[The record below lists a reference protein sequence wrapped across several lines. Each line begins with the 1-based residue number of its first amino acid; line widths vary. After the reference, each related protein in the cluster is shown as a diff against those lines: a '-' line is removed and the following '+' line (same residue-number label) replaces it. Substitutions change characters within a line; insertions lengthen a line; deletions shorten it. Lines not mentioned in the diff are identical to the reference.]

1 MRDINTFVRRLAR
14 FASAAPPTVLPYAVT
29 RVALGAVAIVAAA
42 RLPAGNPCSPC
53 DPTSSTLVNALSRW
67 DGRWYL
73 SIARDG
79 YSYAPGSQSNVA
91 FSPLLPALMRG
102 LAWLSGDLSDG
113 RLLLAGAVIA
123 NAALL
128 IALAY
133 LVALGRLE
141 LGEGP
146 ARRATVYLLI
156 FPTTIFLSAVYP
168 ESLFLACAVATVLE
182 ARRGRWWLA
191 GTFAALG
198 TIARPFGIVLVIS
211 LAVQVVADRARGPVR
226 PALVAGMVLP
236 IAAFLAWQAYLY
248 RVSGDALV
256 FLHSEL
262 QWSQRPTV
270 PVRSITD
277 LLDPAVYGDP
287 WIVAAALILMTTCVV
302 LSWRLLHPATAA
314 YGTAMLLAVV
324 SSGTLTS
331 FPRYALA
338 IFPAFL
344 VLGALG
350 RRRPVHL
357 GYVGIAGALSIM
369 LTAMFASWYWIG

>member
-1 MRDINTFVRRLAR
+1 MVMVGLLAT
-14 FASAAPPTVLPYAVT
+14 A
-29 RVALGAVAIVAAA
+29 RVPFGH
-42 RLPAGNPCSPC
+42 PCRPC
-53 DPTSSTLVNALSRW
+53 DLSSSALLTAFSRW
-67 DGRWYL
+67 DSRWYL

-79 YSYAPGSQSNVA
+79 YSYSPSAQSNVT
-91 FSPLLPALMRG
+91 FSPLLPMLMRG
-102 LAWLSGDLSDG
+102 LAGATG
-113 RLLLAGAVIA
+113 RVDDDTLLLAGLVVA
-123 NAALL
+123 NVAL
-128 IALAY
+128 IVGLAY
-133 LVALGRLE
+133 LVALARLE
-141 LGEGP
+141 LDE
-146 ARRATVYLLI
+146 RAAQRSALYLLI
-156 FPTTIFLSAVYP
+156 FPTTVFLSAVYP

-198 TIARPFGIVLVIS
+198 TLARPFGIVLVIP
-211 LAVQVVADRARGPVR
+211 LAVQIVADRARGPLR
-226 PALVAGMVLP
+226 PAHVSGILLP
-236 IAAFLAWQAYLY
+236 VVAFLTWQAYLY

-256 FLHSEL
+256 FLHGEL

-287 WIVAAALILMTTCVV
+287 WIVAGALILMTICVA

-314 YGTAMLLAVV
+314 YGAAMLLAVV

-357 GYVGIAGALSIM
+357 GYVGTAGALSIV
-369 LTAMFASWYWIG
+369 LTAMFATWYWIG